1 MISIRF
7 ERSHGCLV
15 FFESK
20 GHAEFEEEGLDIVC
34 AAVSALSINAA
45 NSLEAFT
52 DDTFTVDVGE
62 DGYLSIRLPEVP
74 SKEAQLLMESLALGL
89 QAVEKDYGSQY
100 VQVLIQEVS

>member
-7 ERSHGCLV
+7 ERSKGCLC

-45 NSLEAFT
+45 NSLEALT
-52 DDTFTVDVGE
+52 EDDFTVDTGE
-62 DGYLSIRLPEVP
+62 GYLSIRLQESP

-100 VQVLIQEVS
+100 VRVRIQEVS